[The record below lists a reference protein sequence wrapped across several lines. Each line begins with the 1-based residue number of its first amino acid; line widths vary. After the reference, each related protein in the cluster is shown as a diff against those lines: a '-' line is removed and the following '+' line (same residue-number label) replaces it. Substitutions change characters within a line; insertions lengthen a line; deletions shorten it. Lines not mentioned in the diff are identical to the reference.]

1 VLLLWLA
8 CTPTAPPKAASPLDS
23 AWLGQLMTQ
32 PQLFTQTVDSER
44 EAWVALHA
52 NSWRGA
58 HRDSAS
64 PARRASDQH
73 ADLASR
79 VAGLEAMGWE
89 RTLSAWTPLPAGS
102 ALPFFAGLSALESGG
117 DHAKWWTMID
127 AEADP
132 VVLQAT
138 QKMLEY
144 PTLGTRLPDTLGNP
158 LLERID
164 QHLAARL
171 GASEEWPSGMA
182 WTEPMSNGET
192 RRFPDP
198 QLPWTLSVVLDSTE
212 KTTGMDALLFSDC
225 LSTSVCGPDVIAALG
240 VDPALGVSDNPNVV
254 RSITQ
259 SLDEVLDTWAQDQR
273 KNASPEALGLLAEL
287 QLVQKF
293 RGQLLLSLADEALN
307 QGHPKQAV
315 VLVQSALDLNGP
327 RTLGPVNS
335 PTLFA
340 VLAQAHLESGHTREA
355 LDALEVLARS
365 YPEAVGADEILGD
378 LAILEGLD
386 RQGDSKEN

>member
-1 VLLLWLA
+1 MLLLWLA
-8 CTPTAPPKAASPLDS
+8 CTPTAPPQATSPLDS
-23 AWLGQLMTQ
+23 AWVGQLVAQ
-32 PQLFTQTVDSER
+32 PQLFTQTVDAER

-52 NSWRGA
+52 NTWRGA
-58 HRDSAS
+58 HRDSGE
-64 PARRASDQH
+64 PAQRASDLH

-79 VAGLEAMGWE
+79 VARLEAMGWE
-89 RTLSAWTPLPAGS
+89 RTLSAWTPLPEGS
-102 ALPFFAGLSALESGG
+102 ALPFFAGLAALESGG
-117 DHAKWWTMID
+117 DHAKWWASLD
-127 AEADP
+127 EGADP
-132 VVLQAT
+132 TVLQAT

-171 GASEEWPSGMA
+171 GESESWPTGLAWSEEMSG
-182 WTEPMSNGET
+182 GET
-192 RRFPDP
+192 RSFPDP
-198 QLPWTLSVVLDSTE
+198 QLPWTLSIVLDKKHKAE
-212 KTTGMDALLFSDC
+212 GMEALLFSDC
-225 LSTSVCGPDVIAALG
+225 LSPSVCGPDAIAALG
-240 VDPALGVSDNPNVV
+240 VDPALGSVDDPSLARNV
-254 RSITQ
+254 TQ
-259 SLDEVLDTWAQDQR
+259 ALDQVLDTWARDQR
-273 KNASPEALGLLAEL
+273 NTASPEAVGLLEEL
-287 QLVQKF
+287 QLVPKF

-315 VLVQSALDLNGP
+315 VLVQSALDLKSP

-335 PTLFA
+335 PTHFA

-378 LAILEGLD
+378 LAVLEGLD